1 LTSTAKCCAACCAQ
15 AEPVHPFNAYFAVVG
30 GFLVFVVAMAIQFS
44 LPVYRPVA
52 YWFAVVMIAVF
63 GTMAAH
69 VLHIQFGVPYLAS
82 TAVFA
87 VLLMGVFVVGQRT
100 EGTLSV

>member
-1 LTSTAKCCAACCAQ
+1 
-15 AEPVHPFNAYFAVVG
+15 
-30 GFLVFVVAMAIQFS
+30 MAIQFS

-100 EGTLSV
+100 EGTLSVKSIDTRRRQFFSSARSSTSP